1 MEALAQFEKAEKL
14 NSSEFKIAEFI
25 AKCHDKL
32 GQFEAS
38 IRKYKEALAIL
49 PQNLQNKE

>member
-1 MEALAQFEKAEKL
+1 MADEVATYLGDTLYRSGKIMEALAQFEKAEKL

-32 GQFEAS
+32 G
-38 IRKYKEALAIL
+38 
-49 PQNLQNKE
+49 